1 MNAAP
6 LLHLT
11 EKDYLT
17 LDQASEHQR
26 FEYYDGHVVAM
37 AGASLRHELVV
48 ANLIRALGNRLGD
61 GPCIALG
68 SNVRV
73 KLEESRSYVYPDVT
87 VVCGEP
93 DLVDGAPDLL
103 TNPAVL
109 IEVLSKSTEKID
121 LEVKAKRYRQVASLQ
136 AYAFVEQDEPH
147 VEVAERRPEGWLLRD
162 AEGLEATFAVPGLG
176 VEVPLAEVYRGV
188 TFSAEGGGRP

>member
-11 EKDYLT
+11 EADYLT
-17 LDQASEHQR
+17 LDRASQHQR
-26 FEYYDGHVVAM
+26 FEYFDGHVVAM
-37 AGASLRHELVV
+37 AGASLRHELIV
-48 ANLIRALGNRLGD
+48 ANLIRALGNRFGD

-73 KLEESRSYVYPDVT
+73 KLAESRSYVYPDVT

-93 DLVDGAPDLL
+93 ELVDGAPDLL
-103 TNPAVL
+103 QNPTVL

-121 LEVKAKRYRQVASLQ
+121 LEVKAQRFRKVAALK
-136 AYAFVEQDEPH
+136 AHVFVSQHEPH
-147 VEVAERRPEGWLLRD
+147 VEVTERHPDGWLLRD
-162 AEGLEATFAVPGLG
+162 AAGLDATFTIKSLSI
-176 VEVPLAEVYRGV
+176 EIPLAEVYRGV
-188 TFSAEGGGRP
+188 AFKEEDDLP